1 MAYDE
6 QLAERVRDLLNAR
19 AAVTEKKMF
28 GGVAWMINGHMAVG
42 VSRRGGIFVR
52 VEPEETAELLQ
63 ELHVSEFGPKDKPM
77 NGFVIVDPGI
87 LDDEDT
93 LALWVDRGADRASSM
108 PPK

>member
-19 AAVTEKKMF
+19 AGVSEKKMF
-28 GGVAWMINGHMAVG
+28 GGITFLINGNMAVG

-52 VEPEETAELLQ
+52 VEPEETEALL
-63 ELHVSEFGPKDKPM
+63 EDLHVSEFPGAEKPM
-77 NGFVIVDPGI
+77 KGFVMVDAGI
-87 LDDEDT
+87 LDDENT